1 MNHIK
6 VKFSIKDLENL
17 SEVKAHT
24 IRIWEKRY
32 SLLAPKRTDTNI
44 RYYTLDSLKK
54 ILNVAFLNKNGYKIS
69 KIANFSEEEFNSS
82 LQSLVNSELNK
93 DDFINN
99 LKIAMLNFD
108 VQHFEITYQRAINE
122 FNFSKVF
129 NNYFIPFLSN
139 IGLLWQSG
147 SINPT
152 HEHFISNLIKQKTLL
167 QIEKYQLLT
176 PARITNKFFIL
187 FLPDNEVHDLG
198 LTYIHYEILKNGYKA
213 IMLGASV
220 PLECLEPFLLDDK
233 EVVFVSYF
241 TVSPAPDKIE
251 GYLNDFSIKILNNS
265 KSTLSVLGKQI
276 ACIENKE
283 VVNNKINLYSSINNF
298 IEKELN

>member
-1 MNHIK
+1 LNHIK

-17 SEVKAHT
+17 SGIKAHT

-32 SLLAPKRTDTNI
+32 SLLEPERTDTNI
-44 RYYTLDSLKK
+44 RYYSLYSLRKL
-54 ILNVAFLNKNGYKIS
+54 LNVAFLNKNGYKIS
-69 KIANFSEEEFNSS
+69 KIANFSENEFNNS
-82 LQSLVNSELNK
+82 LQVIVNSEVSK

-99 LKIAMLNFD
+99 LKISMLNFD
-108 VQHFEITYQRAINE
+108 VLHFEDTYQRAINE

-129 NNYFIPFLSN
+129 NDYFIPFLSD

-167 QIEKYQLLT
+167 QIEKFQLLK
-176 PARITNKFFIL
+176 PRFNEKLFIL

-198 LTYIHYEILKNGYKA
+198 LTYIHYEILKRGYKA
-213 IMLGASV
+213 IMLGSSV
-220 PLECLEPFLLDDK
+220 PLESLKPFLLDDN

-241 TVSPAPDKIE
+241 TVSPTPDKIE
-251 GYLNDFSIKILNNS
+251 SYLNDFLIKILNKS

-276 ACIENKE
+276 EYIEEKE
-283 VVNNKINLYSSINNF
+283 ALDKKINLYSSIGDFLN
-298 IEKELN
+298 KELN